1 MKNEYQMLGKCDC
14 CGFVGEVVQF
24 KLLANF
30 VVTEDLVDHTHTH
43 HTHTHHEIEI
53 CIGCLQKHL
62 IKTL

>member
-30 VVTEDLVDHTHTH
+30 IVTEDLRDHTM
-43 HTHTHHEIEI
+43 THHEIEI